1 MIAGVQQIVEQGPN
15 WTEIISCIAA
25 VAAVV
30 TPLAIWWARHSKTK
44 K

>member
-1 MIAGVQQIVEQGPN
+1 MIAGVQQIMDQGPN
-15 WTEIISCIAA
+15 WTEIITCISA

-30 TPLAIWWARHSKTK
+30 TPFVFWWVKHGKTK